1 MPRNTLLSKKWVHAF
16 AWCEEVENNYIIS
29 PDEQPITTVSF
40 IIDKRIIL
48 HNQFRVREGCLVKLI
63 NADNFFIEI
72 VVASGKTLCPKV
84 KTTSRIWHEC
94 NVKVIRVRQGD
105 FGGYLRMIQLHAWQY
120 ICPRYYLKSL
130 HRLHDNFEFQTLFR
144 HVQPTF
150 GGVSDAPHI

>member
-1 MPRNTLLSKKWVHAF
+1 MHAF

-84 KTTSRIWHEC
+84 KTTSRI
-94 NVKVIRVRQGD
+94 
-105 FGGYLRMIQLHAWQY
+105 
-120 ICPRYYLKSL
+120 
-130 HRLHDNFEFQTLFR
+130 
-144 HVQPTF
+144 
-150 GGVSDAPHI
+150 